1 MRPNPRWTREELEH
15 SRTRMQAEKERLWKA
30 ILTFVSRDRTTE
42 TTSSGRKIVTVN
54 QTDIDALVR
63 ATLQSGEDI

>member
-1 MRPNPRWTREELEH
+1 
-15 SRTRMQAEKERLWKA
+15 MQAEKERLWKA